1 MGITINGRKKGTM
14 DEKGKKGEVRISDLA
29 LELGL
34 TKGTVSRAL
43 NGYDDISIRTRQRV
57 TQVARMRGY
66 VPTTHARRL
75 AMGHTETI
83 GLVLPPMPS
92 QPVNTFVSEFIDSI
106 SSALNL
112 NGYDLL
118 VHSGNSEESE
128 VDQYK
133 RLVQS
138 RKIDGFIIL
147 RTREVDPRVDY
158 LLDEGF
164 PFVTHGRTARMA
176 EHDWFDIDG
185 EKAFRD
191 ATSHLIKLGHQM
203 VGFVGG
209 GKEFFSAQ
217 LRLNGYRNMMEEIF
231 HKKITGLE
239 QPGDLTGLGGET
251 AARNLLKQNPT
262 PTAILCVN
270 DATALGVIKA
280 ARELGFQI
288 PHQLSVIGYD
298 GIALGGYLDPP
309 LTSLT
314 FSIEKSGKEIVN
326 MLLRRLKEPNLPV
339 ISKLASATLKLRGSE
354 GPPAKETISKLTLS

>member
-1 MGITINGRKKGTM
+1 MVVTINGLKKGKIA
-14 DEKGKKGEVRISDLA
+14 ERRRSREVRINDLA

-43 NGYDDISIRTRQRV
+43 NGYEDISIRTRKRV

-66 VPTTHARRL
+66 VPTTQARRL
-75 AMGHTETI
+75 AMGHTETV

-92 QPVNTFVSEFIDSI
+92 EPVNTFVSEFIHSI
-106 SSALNL
+106 SSALNVH
-112 NGYDLL
+112 GYDLL
-118 VHSGNSEESE
+118 VHSINSEESE
-128 VDQYK
+128 VEQYK

-147 RTREVDPRVDY
+147 RTLELDPRVDY

-209 GKEFFSAQ
+209 GIELFSAKR
-217 LRLNGYRNMMEEIF
+217 RLNGYRTMMERIY

-251 AARNLLKQNPT
+251 AARNLLKQNPP
-262 PTAILCVN
+262 PTAILCAN

-288 PHQLSVIGYD
+288 PKHLSVIGYD

-309 LTSLT
+309 LTTLT
-314 FSIEKSGKEIVN
+314 FSIKESGEQIVK
-326 MLLRRLKEPNLPV
+326 MLLRRLKEPNLPFF
-339 ISKLASATLKLRGSE
+339 SKLASATLKLRGSE
-354 GPPAKETISKLTLS
+354 GPPAKDFKN